1 MNKNFLYLQNWFHD
15 NCMYLN
21 PRKRCHMSFSSNS
34 DKNDLILED
43 TTNII
48 AAKEYIVLVVAI
60 DHDLT

>member
-1 MNKNFLYLQNWFHD
+1 
-15 NCMYLN
+15 
-21 PRKRCHMSFSSNS
+21 MSFSSNS

-48 AAKEYIVLVVAI
+48 AAKEYTVLVVAI